1 MEDGQESLGS
11 GQERDGTATPRH
23 LDGGEGESEEAGL
36 RGGEETR
43 QLRAEAAPRARAE
56 AAAMQPGRRRYARQG
71 APPGPKRKAEGPQ
84 RLQGRA
90 GLAASPEE

>member
-1 MEDGQESLGS
+1 M
-11 GQERDGTATPRH
+11 R
-23 LDGGEGESEEAGL
+23 
-36 RGGEETR
+36 
-43 QLRAEAAPRARAE
+43 
-56 AAAMQPGRRRYARQG
+56 PGRRRYARQG